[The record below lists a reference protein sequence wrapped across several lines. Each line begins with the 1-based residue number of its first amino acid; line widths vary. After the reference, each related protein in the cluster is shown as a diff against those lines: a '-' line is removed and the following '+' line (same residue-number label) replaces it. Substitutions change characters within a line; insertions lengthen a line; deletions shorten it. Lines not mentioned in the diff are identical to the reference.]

1 MRRGTK
7 YFCGICVIIAIF
19 AVIVVGSGILIYI
32 ALKEK

>member
-19 AVIVVGSGILIYI
+19 AVSNYI
-32 ALKEK
+32 FINQHSAF